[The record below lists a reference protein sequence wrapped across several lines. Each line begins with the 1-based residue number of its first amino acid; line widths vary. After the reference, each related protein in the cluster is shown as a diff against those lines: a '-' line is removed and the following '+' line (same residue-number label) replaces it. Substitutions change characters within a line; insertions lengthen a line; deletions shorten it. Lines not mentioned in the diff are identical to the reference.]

1 MHTRF
6 WLPLLLA
13 AMASGQTI
21 DTFAGNGMAG
31 YSGDGGLATQGE
43 INRVV
48 GLVAD
53 AAGNVYLA
61 DQNNNVV
68 RKVDTH
74 GVISTF
80 AGTGTPGF
88 SGDGG
93 QAAAAQLNA
102 PLGLCVS
109 PSGSMYVNDE
119 GNGRVRE
126 ISTSGIITTVAGNGS
141 GVNSGDG
148 GLATNAGMV
157 IPIRCAV
164 DSSGN
169 LFIVDQGA
177 FRVREVNGS
186 GIITTYAGTGA
197 DGFSGDGGPATEA
210 EFNNP
215 TAVAVDTL
223 GNLYIT
229 DQFNQRI
236 RMVEASTGTITTV
249 AGNGAVAFGGDGGP
263 ATSGSLNYPGGIVLD
278 WAGSL
283 YIVDT
288 LNERIR
294 KVSGGTITTIAGT
307 GAQGYAGDGGAP
319 LLAEFNGPFPIT
331 VDNGGNLYV
340 GDVANN
346 RIREITGVASP
357 AGPTISS
364 VVSGASFQPGIVPNS
379 WVAVYGT
386 NLSQVTDFWTISNG
400 QLPTKLD
407 GVSVSVNGQ
416 PAYIEFVSAGQINFV
431 APNVGGG
438 AMQVTVTNSLG
449 TSAPVSATAAT
460 YGPAFFLWDNQYAVA
475 TYQDYTYAVKD
486 GAIAGLSTVPAKP
499 GAVLILW
506 GTGFGPTTPGAP
518 VGAVVPSTATYSTTD
533 SVTVT
538 VGGTSATVYG
548 AALAPGFAGLYQV
561 AIQVPASAANGD
573 LPIVATVG
581 GVSSPASTLITVQQ

>member
-1 MHTRF
+1 
-6 WLPLLLA
+6 
-13 AMASGQTI
+13 
-21 DTFAGNGMAG
+21 
-31 YSGDGGLATQGE
+31 
-43 INRVV
+43 
-48 GLVAD
+48 
-53 AAGNVYLA
+53 
-61 DQNNNVV
+61 
-68 RKVDTH
+68 
-74 GVISTF
+74 
-80 AGTGTPGF
+80 
-88 SGDGG
+88 
-93 QAAAAQLNA
+93 
-102 PLGLCVS
+102 
-109 PSGSMYVNDE
+109 
-119 GNGRVRE
+119 
-126 ISTSGIITTVAGNGS
+126 
-141 GVNSGDG
+141 
-148 GLATNAGMV
+148 
-157 IPIRCAV
+157 
-164 DSSGN
+164 
-169 LFIVDQGA
+169 
-177 FRVREVNGS
+177 
-186 GIITTYAGTGA
+186 
-197 DGFSGDGGPATEA
+197 
-210 EFNNP
+210 
-215 TAVAVDTL
+215 
-223 GNLYIT
+223 
-229 DQFNQRI
+229 
-236 RMVEASTGTITTV
+236 
-249 AGNGAVAFGGDGGP
+249 
-263 ATSGSLNYPGGIVLD
+263 VLD